1 MKGGPGSFADTEYS
15 TNKEPKP
22 LSGLPYAGILVQ
34 QLVGQEFQLRPAYLW
49 ILTDKRKDKEQIYL
63 QFLQDNYWKGR
74 HEWSEAFVREWSTV
88 YQKGKSV
95 FAVIFVFTM
104 HFSDSLHV

>member
-34 QLVGQEFQLRPAYLW
+34 QLVGQEFQLRPAYL
-49 ILTDKRKDKEQIYL
+49 
-63 QFLQDNYWKGR
+63 
-74 HEWSEAFVREWSTV
+74 
-88 YQKGKSV
+88 
-95 FAVIFVFTM
+95 
-104 HFSDSLHV
+104 